1 MAIKVIRRKRI
12 EQKLMNLFSYPLTIV
27 HAPMGYGKTTAVVEF
42 LKTRDVHTAYVSLSV
57 VGDSVDAMWSHLAGG
72 VSHYGL
78 PLGEKL
84 ARLGFPYD
92 DLKATK
98 VLDLLIDYEFD
109 KPLVMVVDD
118 FQMLTD
124 RRAFSLVRRIAEARV
139 EKLHFVIITRE
150 LARLGAAGLYQK
162 QLCFTLTEKSLKF
175 TREEMVQYFELMGC
189 PVTQSQLDKAVAYTD
204 GWISMVFIFLKGLQR
219 GLPIGYNSTV
229 DDIIEQNLFV
239 DLEEEQKDALLRLS
253 FLETFTL
260 PMAAYILSG
269 PNAVQVL
276 ETLVSK
282 NTFLYYDELNN
293 CYRIRTILQDYLA
306 ERARFMRLDFTPYY
320 RRAGEWF
327 LKEER
332 YASAFDLLYRA
343 GESERILQE
352 LNRENTSDIH
362 FRQFHQIHQIF
373 DGLDETYCLK
383 YPLAYLKYFRIV
395 ALSEEASAL
404 RKAREGLRRIEAYV
418 ENADFDEEYRRFLMG
433 EINVVWSLVVYND
446 LEQTIVYYQRAADC
460 FCGGCSCIV
469 TRKKEFTYG
478 SPHFLYNYFREA
490 GGLKALTQFVVTN
503 AAVLTAS
510 TDGCGIGCDSV
521 ALAEYAL
528 ETGDFDA
535 VELHA
540 YKALY
545 KAKSAGQTSLMICA
559 KFTLARLCILQG
571 NYNECASIVE
581 SLRKEVLA
589 EDNPVLNTTFDLVMA
604 YLDLCMGKLDTVAE
618 WIRNGDE
625 TQGSFMRQGKS
636 FYYLVHGKALMLAGD
651 AIRLDALCDT
661 FPTLVGQFHNQ
672 WGLVVNQIYTAAV
685 ACKLRGRAAGV
696 TELDKALRTGEKDG
710 LVMPFVEN
718 AGQLMEMLKVLD
730 RQYTGSREYFTRVM
744 TECQHYHMK
753 LDQLRDEPALLTRRE
768 KEILVLLEEGYKH
781 EEIGKRLFI
790 SVTTVRYHIKNIYQ
804 KLEVNNKV
812 LAIRKARD
820 EGLI

>member
-1 MAIKVIRRKRI
+1 
-12 EQKLMNLFSYPLTIV
+12 
-27 HAPMGYGKTTAVVEF
+27 
-42 LKTRDVHTAYVSLSV
+42 
-57 VGDSVDAMWSHLAGG
+57 
-72 VSHYGL
+72 
-78 PLGEKL
+78 
-84 ARLGFPYD
+84 
-92 DLKATK
+92 
-98 VLDLLIDYEFD
+98 
-109 KPLVMVVDD
+109 
-118 FQMLTD
+118 
-124 RRAFSLVRRIAEARV
+124 
-139 EKLHFVIITRE
+139 
-150 LARLGAAGLYQK
+150 
-162 QLCFTLTEKSLKF
+162 
-175 TREEMVQYFELMGC
+175 
-189 PVTQSQLDKAVAYTD
+189 
-204 GWISMVFIFLKGLQR
+204 
-219 GLPIGYNSTV
+219 
-229 DDIIEQNLFV
+229 
-239 DLEEEQKDALLRLS
+239 
-253 FLETFTL
+253 
-260 PMAAYILSG
+260 
-269 PNAVQVL
+269 
-276 ETLVSK
+276 
-282 NTFLYYDELNN
+282 
-293 CYRIRTILQDYLA
+293 
-306 ERARFMRLDFTPYY
+306 
-320 RRAGEWF
+320 
-327 LKEER
+327 
-332 YASAFDLLYRA
+332 
-343 GESERILQE
+343 
-352 LNRENTSDIH
+352 
-362 FRQFHQIHQIF
+362 
-373 DGLDETYCLK
+373 
-383 YPLAYLKYFRIV
+383 
-395 ALSEEASAL
+395 
-404 RKAREGLRRIEAYV
+404 
-418 ENADFDEEYRRFLMG
+418 
-433 EINVVWSLVVYND
+433 
-446 LEQTIVYYQRAADC
+446 
-460 FCGGCSCIV
+460 
-469 TRKKEFTYG
+469 
-478 SPHFLYNYFREA
+478 
-490 GGLKALTQFVVTN
+490 
-503 AAVLTAS
+503 
-510 TDGCGIGCDSV
+510 
-521 ALAEYAL
+521 
-528 ETGDFDA
+528 
-535 VELHA
+535 
-540 YKALY
+540 
-545 KAKSAGQTSLMICA
+545 MICA